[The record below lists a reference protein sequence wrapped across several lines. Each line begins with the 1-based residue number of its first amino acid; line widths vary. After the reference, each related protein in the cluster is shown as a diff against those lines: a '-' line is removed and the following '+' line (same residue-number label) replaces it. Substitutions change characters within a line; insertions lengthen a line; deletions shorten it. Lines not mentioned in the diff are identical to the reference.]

1 MSQDRWEKSR
11 AWLERAEKVMPGGVN
26 SPVRAFRSVGGHPPF
41 ICKAK
46 GAYMWDE
53 DGNRYIDYINSWGP
67 LIMGHANDS
76 VLAAI
81 HEAAQLGTSYGAP
94 TSAEVLMAE
103 KIQTFFPSIEVVRLV
118 SSGTEATMSVIRLA
132 RAATQRPK
140 IIKCSGCYHGHGD
153 SFLIAAGSGAMTFGV
168 PNSPGV
174 TKETASNTIL
184 VPYNSVE
191 AVEQAFA
198 ENPGQIAG
206 IILEPVPGNMGLIE
220 PKEGYLQG
228 LRDVTQKNDAL
239 LIFDEVMTGFRV
251 APGGVQELFGVTP
264 DLTTLGKVIGGGLPM
279 GAYGGRRD
287 LMSMISPSGPVY
299 QAGTLSGNP
308 LAVAAGM
315 ATLNLLSD
323 TDTFEVAAQRT
334 QELVDGLQ
342 TILSELSLEYTLTRY
357 GTMCCLFF
365 HPGPVVDYES
375 AQQSNTEA
383 FGRYFR
389 AMLERGVHLPPS
401 QFEANFVSAAHTSE
415 DIQTTLQ
422 ASREALQVAH
432 S

>member
-1 MSQDRWEKSR
+1 MSQDRLETSKR
-11 AWLERAEKVMPGGVN
+11 WLQRAEKVMPGGVN

-41 ICKAK
+41 IKKAK

-53 DGNRYIDYINSWGP
+53 DDNRYIDYINSWGP
-67 LIMGHANDS
+67 LIMGHAHD
-76 VLAAI
+76 AI
-81 HEAAQLGTSYGAP
+81 LEAIQQTAQLGTSYGAP

-103 KIQTFFPSIEVVRLV
+103 KIQTFFPSIEMVRLV
-118 SSGTEATMSVIRLA
+118 SSGTEATMSAIRLV

-184 VPYNSVE
+184 VPYNSLE

-198 ENPGQIAG
+198 QNPGEIAG

-228 LRDVTQKNDAL
+228 LRDITQKNDAL

-279 GAYGGRRD
+279 GAYGGRLD
-287 LMSMISPSGPVY
+287 LMSQISPSGPVY

-315 ATLNLLSD
+315 ATLDLLSN
-323 TDTFEVAAQRT
+323 TDTFAVASQRT
-334 QELVDGLQ
+334 ADLVEGLQ
-342 TILSELSLEYTLTRY
+342 KNLNELNLNYSLTHY
-357 GTMCCLFF
+357 GTMYCMFF
-365 HPGPVVDYES
+365 HPGPVVDFES
-375 AQQSNTEA
+375 AQDSNTKA
-383 FGRYFR
+383 FGRYFQ

-401 QFEANFVSAAHTSE
+401 QFEANFVSAAHTAE
-415 DIQTTLQ
+415 DIQHTIQ
-422 ASREALQVAH
+422 ASLESLRVAH
-432 S
+432 A